1 MISVIIPAFNEREGI
16 RACIEH
22 VLSER
27 GDTEVIVCDGGST
40 DGTPDVVREY
50 GEKGVLLVKTQK
62 GRGAQMNAGAAG
74 AGGDILVFLHADTIL
89 EKGWHEA
96 VTAALKDRK
105 RSGGAFSLRIGSPGR
120 QFRMIESLVN
130 LRCRIC
136 KLPYGDQAI
145 FMRRQTFI
153 GVGGYRDIPLMEDV
167 DIVERLKAFGTIVM
181 LDQKAVTAARRWER
195 EGWLCTSARN
205 QLIMLLYR
213 LGTDPRRLARM
224 YSR

>member
-1 MISVIIPAFNEREGI
+1 MISVIIPTFNEREGI

-50 GEKGVLLVKTQK
+50 GDKGVLLVKTQK
-62 GRGAQMNAGAAG
+62 GRGTQMNAGAAE
-74 AGGDILVFLHADTIL
+74 AGGDILLFLHADTSL
-89 EKGWHEA
+89 ERGWYDA
-96 VTAALKDRK
+96 VTRALGDTK
-105 RSGGAFSLRIGSPGR
+105 RSGGAFSLRIDSPRR

-145 FMRRQTFI
+145 FMRRRTFI
-153 GVGGYRDIPLMEDV
+153 DVGGYRDIPLMEDV
-167 DIVERLKAFGTIVM
+167 DMVERLKAAGTIVM
-181 LDQKAVTAARRWER
+181 LAQQAVTAARRWER
-195 EGWLCTSARN
+195 EGWLYTSARN

-213 LGTDPRRLARM
+213 MGADPRRLARM